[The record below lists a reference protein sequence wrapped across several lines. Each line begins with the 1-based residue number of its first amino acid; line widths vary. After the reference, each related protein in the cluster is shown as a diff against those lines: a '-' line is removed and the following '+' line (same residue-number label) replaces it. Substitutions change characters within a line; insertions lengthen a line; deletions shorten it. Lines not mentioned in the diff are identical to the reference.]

1 MNYFVVSKIR
11 EDLYK
16 KIEDIFRYRE
26 DIAVIFQE
34 TKKEKNEKEKQQQ
47 RKPKWS

>member
-1 MNYFVVSKIR
+1 MNYFVVSETR

-26 DIAVIFQE
+26 DIKVIFQE
-34 TKKEKNEKEKQQQ
+34 TKRKENGKEKQQQ
-47 RKPKWS
+47 RKSKWS